1 MHTINLEPGIYT
13 LQTVDNMTD
22 GPNGLPSIKGSIQI
36 QASADDPPTVI
47 ERDPGAQ
54 GFRIFHVSVGGELSL
69 EGVTVQRGVSGLFG
83 WPCNI

>member
-1 MHTINLEPGIYT
+1 MGQMGYRRLRR
-13 LQTVDNMTD
+13 
-22 GPNGLPSIKGSIQI
+22 SILI

-69 EGVTVQRGVSGLFG
+69 EGVTVQRGFSRL
-83 WPCNI
+83 